1 MFDTNRVYT
10 IMNQSLKFLLWI
22 TANLFNGNFWILD
35 EELEDSLQATPRR
48 FRRTSRVAK
57 AEDTSKDVTNCF
69 GFDEDED
76 D

>member
-35 EELEDSLQATPRR
+35 EELEDSLQATPRL
-48 FRRTSRVAK
+48 RRTSRVAK
-57 AEDTSKDVTNCF
+57 AEDTSKDVANCF